1 MNDIEILAPAGAMEQ
16 LYAAVR
22 SGADA
27 VYLGTKGFNARAS
40 AGNFGPDELKEAV
53 QYCHA
58 RNVRVYVTVNTLVKD
73 SEMDDLMDT
82 AEMIASAGADAVIL
96 QDLAVSKVFEECC
109 PEMARFASTQMSV
122 HNLSG
127 VRQLEDLGFSRAIL
141 ARELSLKEIEHIA
154 SRSDMELEVFIH
166 GALCMSV
173 SGMCYLSSMIGGR
186 SGNRGRCAQPC
197 RLDFNVNGRSYALSL
212 KDLCAIPD
220 IVSLKEAGV
229 RSVKIEGRLKRP
241 EYVASAVSACRQALN
256 GEEPDLELL
265 KNVFSRGGFTNG
277 YLKGKRDI
285 GMFGRR
291 TPEDEQASRNAVS
304 KVRSLYRE
312 ELQSVA
318 VDARLELR
326 PDGSQLT
333 VSDGTNVVKVS
344 GDIPVVSE
352 TNPLSMKM
360 AEASV
365 KKTGSTPYF
374 IDGFDYRNDK
384 SLMLP
389 LSSVNAMRRDALTRL
404 TEIRS
409 ESYGHRFNRDAFEP
423 VTGDRVNGR
432 SGEVRVRFEKAS
444 QIPDDISG
452 DKIIL
457 PLNEIINDP
466 SLAGRFGDSLIA
478 EISPVVWP
486 FDEKRLSEEIGTAIS
501 FGCRCFTAENIF
513 AVRLIREQG
522 ARAVG
527 GAYLNIMNS
536 VSLEE
541 YRQLGLSEATASFE
555 LSMSKISELKSA
567 MPVGVIAYGFL
578 PLMRFRSCPL
588 KTEKGCA
595 GCPGRG
601 EAKDRTGRVF
611 RLACADKRYTSLL
624 NCVPLYLGDK
634 RITADFSVL
643 YFTIE
648 TKEEC
653 SFIIRRFK
661 RREAPSFE
669 RTTGLYF
676 REVE

>member
-40 AGNFGPDELKEAV
+40 AGNFGPDELKGAV

-466 SLAGRFGDSLIA
+466 SLAGRFGDS
-478 EISPVVWP
+478 
-486 FDEKRLSEEIGTAIS
+486 
-501 FGCRCFTAENIF
+501 
-513 AVRLIREQG
+513 
-522 ARAVG
+522 
-527 GAYLNIMNS
+527 
-536 VSLEE
+536 
-541 YRQLGLSEATASFE
+541 
-555 LSMSKISELKSA
+555 
-567 MPVGVIAYGFL
+567 
-578 PLMRFRSCPL
+578 
-588 KTEKGCA
+588 
-595 GCPGRG
+595 
-601 EAKDRTGRVF
+601 
-611 RLACADKRYTSLL
+611 
-624 NCVPLYLGDK
+624 
-634 RITADFSVL
+634 
-643 YFTIE
+643 
-648 TKEEC
+648 
-653 SFIIRRFK
+653 
-661 RREAPSFE
+661 
-669 RTTGLYF
+669 
-676 REVE
+676 